1 MNSGMQ
7 TDIINTTLY
16 QLCCKGDL
24 NGIDY
29 LITNYNGDVNYTNER
44 GDTLLLA
51 AYKHGHLQVFQYLLA
66 HHALNGSKHNLW
78 LYLFDAVDKGFLE
91 LVKLLSGFCNSTD
104 LNDALIIASL
114 SGNLAIVE
122 WLIFNRPVNIN
133 YRNNTGMTPLLAAIS
148 RDHWNVIGYLIV
160 IARVTPSEFELRQ
173 CMRRA
178 VEEGCIDKIKVTL
191 PLCNNQIINDC
202 LIMSSHCGHV
212 SIVHWLLCN
221 TSADYTYI
229 DKQGCTPFIAACCQG
244 HWDVVKYFVNTER
257 INLSQSDTWMYL
269 VANAGKHIPEISVS
283 VLIEFSSLEQRK
295 AALFDS
301 CEKGH
306 LNVVELL
313 VVRAGV
319 DVNCK
324 KFSWGHTTL
333 TAACGAGQWNIVDY
347 IINTDSFD
355 STKHDMFEIL
365 LDATHDNSTEEFKHL
380 SKFVSDFELN
390 LLLYDASSLGNIEV
404 VRWLILNSEI
414 DVNFKRDDADDSDDD
429 DYNDDSESEL
439 FQPYWSSFYDNHTTV
454 TIACKRGYWNIVK
467 CLIRSSTFDAK
478 KQPIWRLLFSAVLAE
493 QVDEVKI
500 FAQYCCD
507 GDTINDALVIA
518 SKQGNLDIV
527 QWLVSICDAD
537 VNHHSDMFDD
547 ETCLTIACEEWNWD
561 VVEYLIQLPNI
572 DREEHELCE
581 YIFEKVDE
589 GICNGPDIVKA
600 YLEAKF
606 LRMIY
611 HFDSFAALW
620 ESQGDREQ

>member
-1 MNSGMQ
+1 MNSGLQ
-7 TDIINTTLY
+7 TVIINTTLY
-16 QLCCKGDL
+16 QLCCQGDL
-24 NGIDY
+24 NDIDY
-29 LITNYNGDVNYTNER
+29 LITNYNGDVNYSNER

-66 HHALNGSKHNLW
+66 HHTLNGSKHNLW

-160 IARVTPSEFELRQ
+160 IARVTPSEHELRQ

-178 VEEGCIDKIKVTL
+178 VEEGCIDKIQMIL
-191 PLCNNQIINDC
+191 PLCDNQVINDC
-202 LIMSSHCGHV
+202 LLMSCHCGHV
-212 SIVHWLLCN
+212 NLVCWLLCN
-221 TSADYTYI
+221 TSADHKYT
-229 DKQGCTPFIAACCQG
+229 DNQGCTPFITACCQG
-244 HWDVVKYFVNTER
+244 HWDVVKYFVDTER
-257 INLSQSDTWMYL
+257 INLSQSDTWVYL
-269 VANAGKHIPEISVS
+269 IANAGKHIPEISVS

-355 STKHDMFEIL
+355 STKHDMYEIL
-365 LDATHDNSTEEFKHL
+365 LNATRGDSTEEFKHL
-380 SKFVSDFELN
+380 SKFATDLELN
-390 LLLYDASSLGNIEV
+390 ILLQNATCLGNHKV
-404 VRWLILNSEI
+404 KDWLVLHTDADINY
-414 DVNFKRDDADDSDDD
+414 DRDDAEDSEDNEDSDINYDCDDAEDSEDNEDSDINYDRDDSDDSENNYDSDVYDDSDDAEDFED
-429 DYNDDSESEL
+429 DYYSDSDLESES
-439 FQPYWSSFYDNHTTV
+439 PWWS
-454 TIACKRGYWNIVK
+454 
-467 CLIRSSTFDAK
+467 LI
-478 KQPIWRLLFSAVLAE
+478 L
-493 QVDEVKI
+493 
-500 FAQYCCD
+500 
-507 GDTINDALVIA
+507 
-518 SKQGNLDIV
+518 
-527 QWLVSICDAD
+527 
-537 VNHHSDMFDD
+537 
-547 ETCLTIACEEWNWD
+547 
-561 VVEYLIQLPNI
+561 
-572 DREEHELCE
+572 
-581 YIFEKVDE
+581 
-589 GICNGPDIVKA
+589 
-600 YLEAKF
+600 
-606 LRMIY
+606 
-611 HFDSFAALW
+611 
-620 ESQGDREQ
+620 